1 MLKKIVYAG
10 LLVSTLLQA
19 EFIRDDALEVVKDT
33 TRNLM
38 WQDNEDAKTV
48 KKDWKD
54 AIDYCENLSFAGYN
68 DWTLPNISE
77 LLSITD
83 KSKYNPSIRDA
94 FQNYSTSDYYWTST
108 PSAIYS
114 DYSYIVYFYDGC
126 DGFYPQSSDDYYVR
140 CVR

>member
-1 MLKKIVYAG
+1 MMFKKIVYTG
-10 LLVSTLLQA
+10 LFVSSLLQA

-54 AIDYCENLSFAGYN
+54 AIDYCENLSFAGYD

-108 PSAIYS
+108 PSANS
-114 DYSYIVYFYDGC
+114 SGSSWVVYFYNGNDYW
-126 DGFYPQSSDDYYVR
+126 FNQSDDSFVR